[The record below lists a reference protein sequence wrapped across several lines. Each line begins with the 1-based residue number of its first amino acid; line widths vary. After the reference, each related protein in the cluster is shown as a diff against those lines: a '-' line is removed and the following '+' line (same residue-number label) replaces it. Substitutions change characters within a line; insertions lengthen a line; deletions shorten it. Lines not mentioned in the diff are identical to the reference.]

1 VAGHASPIAKGV
13 GLAGLAAFL
22 FGVTAPLLQRAS
34 ADVGTLTAG
43 ALLYLGAATAAGAG
57 AIARGRGADLRPPR
71 DRRLWLRA
79 GAVAALGA
87 VAAPALLVSGL
98 RRTDAATGSLL
109 LTLEAPLTLILA
121 RAFFGER
128 LGPRVVVAGAATTLG
143 AALLVLHPMAKAVTG
158 AVAGT
163 GAGGTATGNTPLGT
177 LLVLLATLCWALD
190 NLVSRALA
198 ELDPVRVVTWKG
210 AIGGLLSMALA
221 VLARE
226 PLPSP
231 IRLAALLGIGGL
243 GYGVSLQLYLR
254 AQTLVGTARTASVF
268 ATAPFVG
275 AAVAIALGWAR
286 LQWSL
291 LAGGALMVGGVIL
304 HLLER
309 HGHPHAH
316 EAQVHDHLHTHDDGH
331 HDHPHDEAPTGPH
344 SHVHAHEALV
354 HTHEHG
360 EDLHH
365 RHPH

>member
-1 VAGHASPIAKGV
+1 VAGHTSPIVKGV

-43 ALLYLGAATAAGAG
+43 ALLYLGAAAAAGAG

-121 RAFFGER
+121 RGFFGER
-128 LGPRVVVAGAATTLG
+128 LGARVVVAGAATTLG
-143 AALLVLHPMAKAVTG
+143 AALLVLRP
-158 AVAGT
+158 VAA
-163 GAGGTATGNTPLGT
+163 GAGNTTALGT

-231 IRLAALLGIGGL
+231 THVGVLLVIGGL

-286 LQWSL
+286 LQWSV

-344 SHVHAHEALV
+344 SHVHAHRALV

>member
-1 VAGHASPIAKGV
+1 VAGHASPIVKGV

-22 FGVTAPLLQRAS
+22 FGVTTPLLQRAS
-34 ADVGTLTAG
+34 AGVGTLTAG

-71 DRRLWLRA
+71 EPRLWLRT

-109 LTLEAPLTLILA
+109 LTFEAPLTLILA

-143 AALLVLHPMAKAVTG
+143 AALLVMRPVAVP
-158 AVAGT
+158 A
-163 GAGGTATGNTPLGT
+163 ATGNTPLGT

-210 AIGGLLSMALA
+210 AIGGLLSMAMA
-221 VLARE
+221 ALARE
-226 PLPSP
+226 PMPSP
-231 IRLAALLGIGGL
+231 TRLGVLLGIGGL
-243 GYGVSLQLYLR
+243 GYGASLQLYLR

-275 AAVAIALGWAR
+275 AAVAIALGWAQ
-286 LQWSL
+286 LEWSL

-331 HDHPHDEAPTGPH
+331 HDHGHDGAPTGPH
-344 SHVHAHEALV
+344 SHVHAHGPLV
-354 HTHEHG
+354 HAHEHG
-360 EDLHH
+360 EDIHH